1 MLQLHKNNVIVNNE
15 FTYPKFMNQ
24 NDRDFQKVLQA
35 LTSFDKKL
43 SNLEIVVDKL
53 AKATT
58 DYATSQQQLNKD
70 QSSLN
75 KDLFDELATIQRKL
89 CQISELKS
97 HFLQRY
103 EDILDDQH
111 NLETQL
117 CVFQH
122 EMLHSF
128 ELVFRYYKTK
138 KKGFK

>member
-1 MLQLHKNNVIVNNE
+1 MKKYKSTDPEMVQA
-15 FTYPKFMNQ
+15 
-24 NDRDFQKVLQA
+24 QKDLA
-35 LTSFDKKL
+35 KL
-43 SNLEIVVDKL
+43 SNLSDRVITND
-53 AKATT
+53 
-58 DYATSQQQLNKD
+58 
-70 QSSLN
+70 
-75 KDLFDELATIQRKL
+75 KDLFDELATIQSKL

-103 EDILDDQH
+103 EDILDEQH
-111 NLETQL
+111 RLETQL